1 MTFSFLYTKLSHPSD
16 ILTNLVKELLRMA
29 WSYFSFTQFLS
40 FELRVGEKKKESGSR
55 ISHQPVPV
63 ITNQQWLLVRSYS
76 TLEPVCSVRS
86 ARSWAVF
93 GSFSWLACFFSAVVI
108 ADVLGCSCLSDC
120 RSSTVT
126 PSTSLPEFSCR
137 ASSGCFLWGGN
148 AV

>member
-1 MTFSFLYTKLSHPSD
+1 MTFSFLYPKLSHPSD

-29 WSYFSFTQFLS
+29 WSYFSSNQNSFFWTQS
-40 FELRVGEKKKESGSR
+40 WGKKKESGSA

-86 ARSWAVF
+86 VMGCIWLILLASLLLFCCGYNRCVGLQLSVWLQILHS
-93 GSFSWLACFFSAVVI
+93 GSFYFSARILV
-108 ADVLGCSCLSDC
+108 SC
-120 RSSTVT
+120 
-126 PSTSLPEFSCR
+126 
-137 ASSGCFLWGGN
+137 SGCFLWGGN